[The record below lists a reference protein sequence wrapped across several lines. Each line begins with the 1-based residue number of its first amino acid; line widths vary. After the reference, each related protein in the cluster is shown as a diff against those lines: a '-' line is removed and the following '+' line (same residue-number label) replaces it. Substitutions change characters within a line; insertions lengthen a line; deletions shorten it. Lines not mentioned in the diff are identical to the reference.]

1 MVQISVAIALIV
13 FAICMRLLPHS
24 ANFAPIMAI
33 AIFGGAVLPKRVA
46 VWVPLLA
53 MMVSDAIIGFYPM
66 MWVTWSCFLVVAL
79 VSNQLLR
86 RPSIA
91 KGALLTVSA
100 SLFFFVVTN
109 FAVWVTSGMYAHTY
123 EGLMQCY
130 IAAIPFFRNTL
141 SSDVIY
147 TAALFGVYA
156 FATMSVTRRLSEQ
169 SEAAS

>member
-1 MVQISVAIALIV
+1 
-13 FAICMRLLPHS
+13 
-24 ANFAPIMAI
+24 MAI

-46 VWVPLLA
+46 AWVPLVA